1 MGTVVPPTPT
11 PPTIPNPPSP
21 EFVFAR
27 AVSVL
32 TSRMMWVNF
41 ASFVVEALALS
52 EIKTLIPPKYAH
64 AQALIVAV
72 VNMWL
77 RTQTVRPI
85 AFISPGSVSVVP
97 IPKID
102 PPAPK
107 VTD

>member
-1 MGTVVPPTPT
+1 MGTPVPL
-11 PPTIPNPPSP
+11 PPPPATPNPPAP

-41 ASFVVEALALS
+41 GSFFVEALALS
-52 EIKTLIPPKYAH
+52 EVYTLIPPKYAH

-77 RTQTVRPI
+77 RKQTVRPV